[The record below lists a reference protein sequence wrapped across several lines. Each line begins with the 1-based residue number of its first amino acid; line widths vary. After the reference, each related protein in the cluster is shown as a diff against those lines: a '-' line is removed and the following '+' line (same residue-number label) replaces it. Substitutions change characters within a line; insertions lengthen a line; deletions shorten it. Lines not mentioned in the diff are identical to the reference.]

1 MGRGALTWGDGA
13 ARGTGPGCPAALP
26 GGPPPCFPGCAA
38 PSSSINGDNNSTS
51 DATTARINMVVVL
64 AQFRRCTNTVPG
76 IGFIFASLIGCS
88 IRHARAPVRGEVANP
103 SIVKTALLPLLL
115 RDGGHCSL
123 VTHVAIDV
131 VVPIAL
137 QNFADGHGPTANF
150 PVIVDWLIRTVAA
163 APVARTPMNLLL
175 AATQRTSTR
184 LVFA

>member
-1 MGRGALTWGDGA
+1 VD
-13 ARGTGPGCPAALP
+13 
-26 GGPPPCFPGCAA
+26 
-38 PSSSINGDNNSTS
+38 
-51 DATTARINMVVVL
+51 
-64 AQFRRCTNTVPG
+64 
-76 IGFIFASLIGCS
+76 
-88 IRHARAPVRGEVANP
+88 EVANP

-115 RDGGHCSL
+115 RDGGIVPSSPTL
-123 VTHVAIDV
+123 LLTLF
-131 VVPIAL
+131 VPIAL